1 MDWLQYRVIG
11 MHCRTVLLLVLL
23 LGQGGCGFQAN
34 DGTVSRAWGFMTR
47 VHSDPDSGARSR
59 YVVFVPRKHLE
70 VEKLPVILFLNGFG
84 ENGTDG
90 LRQISNNFGVDIWR
104 KRDQFPFLAVCPQCS
119 SEGGWNAG
127 GTESSRTLAILD
139 EAINEFGGD
148 PDRVYLTGVSSGGYH
163 VWTLANAHPDRFA
176 AIVPISAGSS
186 GSDVQKAARES
197 VPVWTFYN
205 GGDQKSL
212 VESARASRELMFEAG
227 LSPLVTEY
235 DREGHNAWFAYD
247 SPPLYSWLLKHR
259 RSENHTAER
268 FRLWELDAFED
279 QTGGSA
285 KDVLRGDGTGSG
297 ASGAGVPKRSFGTRR
312 VHSICPEP
320 LITGEIHV
328 DAFLGDGRPSCIRL
342 LSQTAEQQ
350 TCEVVVTL
358 ASEGVGGVRFGDGTR
373 SEFDP
378 VAQSRLRNG
387 WNDIRISRND
397 GRLSISLNGWPAL
410 DVTDPFGESPIQ
422 WALSAGPGQT
432 DSRWRYLRTIG
443 SETQDAVAK

>member
-11 MHCRTVLLLVLL
+11 MLFRKALLLLLL
-23 LGQGGCGFQAN
+23 LGPIGCDFRGD
-34 DGTVSRAWGFMTR
+34 DGTVSHDWGFMTR

-59 YVVFVPRKHLE
+59 YVVFVPQNHQE
-70 VEKLPVILFLNGFG
+70 VERLPVILFLNGFG

-148 PDRVYLTGVSSGGYH
+148 SDRVYLTGVSSGGYH
-163 VWTLANAHPDRFA
+163 VWTLATAHPDRFA

-212 VESARASRELMFEAG
+212 VQSARASRELMFEAG

-259 RSENHTAER
+259 RSENVSTDR
-268 FRLWELDAFED
+268 FHLWNSDAVKDNWEM
-279 QTGGSA
+279 TVGGTWATKSQYEIQW
-285 KDVLRGDGTGSG
+285 KGK
-297 ASGAGVPKRSFGTRR
+297 AGEAAGL
-312 VHSICPEP
+312 SICPEP
-320 LITGEIHV
+320 LTTGEVHA
-328 DAFLGDGRPSCIRL
+328 DAFLSKSEASHFRL

-422 WALSAGPGQT
+422 WALSSVPGQT

-443 SETQDAVAK
+443 SETRDAAE